1 MLGQAYVE
9 TVKQKIEGA
18 LRATLEVIFNIKT
31 GEIFKPSQLL
41 NDLNPS
47 FNDGYECW
55 PLAYCALL
63 RLLPQLN
70 ISRESVF
77 LDIGCGA
84 GRALFMAA
92 AFRPRKVI
100 GLELD
105 AKAFSMLE
113 RNYNHY
119 RFYKKNIKL
128 INVDAAQYEFT
139 DETIVY
145 MFNPFGPDTLR
156 EVLKNLLLSIERNPR
171 QVTIAY
177 TNARHSDVILS
188 QSWPKS
194 LHIERPRHTL
204 LLKSII

>member
-1 MLGQAYVE
+1 MLGQTYFE

-18 LRATLEVIFNIKT
+18 LGATLEVIFNIKT
-31 GEIFKPSQLL
+31 GEIFQPSQLL

-113 RNYNHY
+113 KNYNKY
-119 RFYKKNIKL
+119 RFNKKNIIIIKA
-128 INVDAAQYEFT
+128 DAAQYEFT
-139 DETIVY
+139 EETIVY

-177 TNARHSDVILS
+177 TNAKHSDVILS
-188 QSWPKS
+188 QDWLKPVPIK
-194 LHIERPRHTL
+194 RPRHTL
-204 LLKSII
+204 LLKSIL